1 VSRLVLVRH
10 AEPEEDARGRVYG
23 TLDVGL
29 SPAGREQARR
39 LALALPR
46 VPVYSSPRR
55 RALETAR
62 ALGAEP
68 IVEPDLREIDFGELE
83 GRRYEEIERAE
94 PELFRAWM
102 ETPTEVRFPG
112 GESFTDLRMR
122 ALRALESIRRREA
135 CAVVVTHGGVVR
147 AGLAAWL
154 EMPDAAIFRLA
165 QDYCGVSVVD
175 WIDETPLVRAVNAS
189 TRLDGVV

>member
-39 LALALPR
+39 LAESLPR
-46 VPVYSSPRR
+46 VPVYSSPRC
-55 RALETAR
+55 RAVETAR
-62 ALGAEP
+62 ALGAAP

-112 GESFTDLRMR
+112 GESYADLRVR
-122 ALRALESIRRREA
+122 ALRALESIRRRQA

-175 WIDETPLVRAVNAS
+175 WADGTPTVRVVNA
-189 TRLDGVV
+189 RLDHVV